1 MLTELGKGIDEHR
14 GKFNK
19 ELENIKR
26 APVEMDFF
34 ISLLWRGGKNTQKN
48 CSKKIF
54 TFFFFYFIFK
64 LLFYF

>member
-34 ISLLWRGGKNTQKN
+34 ISLL
-48 CSKKIF
+48 
-54 TFFFFYFIFK
+54 
-64 LLFYF
+64 